1 MRRSRSD
8 RSPAHAAERLVTAWG
23 TCICAP
29 RRRLL
34 IGLVGVVSWGLVF
47 PAVAAERPEHA
58 VKAAFLYNF
67 GKYVRWPESAAGAG
81 GDFVIAVLGADPFG
95 AALDDIVRGKRIGN
109 RPVTVKRVSNLS
121 ELGACE
127 VLFISA
133 SEEARLEAILAELPN
148 GPILTVADMPRFV
161 ERGGMIGLVV
171 ANRRVQFEVNALA
184 AERAGLV
191 LGSQLMRLA
200 RAVVERKVP

>member
-1 MRRSRSD
+1 M
-8 RSPAHAAERLVTAWG
+8 AGERCVTAPG
-23 TCICAP
+23 AGVRNP

-34 IGLVGVVSWGLVF
+34 IALLGVLSCGCIV
-47 PAVAAERPEHA
+47 PAMAAERPEHE

-67 GKYVRWPESAAGAG
+67 GKYVRWPQSVAGSEG
-81 GDFVIAVLGADPFG
+81 EFVIAILGADPFG

-109 RPVTVKRVSNLS
+109 RPVAVRRVSKLS

-133 SEEARLEAILAELPN
+133 SEEARLEAILTELAKA
-148 GPILTVADMPRFV
+148 PILTVADMPRFV
-161 ERGGMIGLVV
+161 ERGGMIGMVV
-171 ANRRVQFEVNALA
+171 ANRRVQFEVNTQA
-184 AERAGLV
+184 ADNVGLS

-200 RAVVERKVP
+200 RAAVERKAVP

>member
-1 MRRSRSD
+1 
-8 RSPAHAAERLVTAWG
+8 
-23 TCICAP
+23 
-29 RRRLL
+29 
-34 IGLVGVVSWGLVF
+34 
-47 PAVAAERPEHA
+47 

-67 GKYVRWPESAAGAG
+67 GKYVHWPGIAAGAETE
-81 GDFVIAVLGADPFG
+81 FVIAVLGADPFG

-109 RPVTVKRVSNLS
+109 RPVALKRVSKPS

-127 VLFISA
+127 VLFISV
-133 SEEARLEAILAELPN
+133 SEEGRLDDILAELAN
-148 GPILTVADMPRFV
+148 APILTVSDMPKFV

-184 AERAGLV
+184 AERAGLA